1 MKNKKT
7 LYHFIVDKSG
17 SMSGMEQQ
25 TIDGFNTQLEEI
37 QELKNKMPEQE
48 FICSL
53 TFFNSTIHDILL
65 NEPVSQLEPLNMTI
79 YRPDGMTALLDAV
92 GKSITQIE
100 KTHKK
105 QLENNEMSV
114 VMVIIT
120 DGYENASQYFDYHEI
135 SKMIGRLDETGKWT
149 FSFLG
154 ADFDAIHT
162 SKMMNI
168 RDENVMNFSKR
179 KYNSMMNDLK
189 ESISDHA
196 YEKRKGNLKRDI
208 FDKFRVKDRRNN

>member
-53 TFFNSTIHDILL
+53 TFFNSSIHDILI

-120 DGYENASQYFDYHEI
+120 DGYENASQYFE
-135 SKMIGRLDETGKWT
+135 
-149 FSFLG
+149 
-154 ADFDAIHT
+154 
-162 SKMMNI
+162 
-168 RDENVMNFSKR
+168 
-179 KYNSMMNDLK
+179 
-189 ESISDHA
+189 
-196 YEKRKGNLKRDI
+196 
-208 FDKFRVKDRRNN
+208 